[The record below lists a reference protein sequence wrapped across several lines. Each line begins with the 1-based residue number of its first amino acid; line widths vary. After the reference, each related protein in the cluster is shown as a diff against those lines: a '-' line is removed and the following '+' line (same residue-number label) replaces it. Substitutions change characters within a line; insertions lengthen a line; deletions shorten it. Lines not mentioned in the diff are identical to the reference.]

1 MRYKRIFLSVFIL
14 LLLSTGLLAT
24 TRGASDGL
32 YLPLIYNAAPTPVS
46 TATPTFTP
54 TITPTPTETP
64 KPFVYIEITE
74 LEYDPPGDDVLGE
87 NVVIENQGTAN
98 QNMTGWKLKN
108 EENETFRFPTFI
120 LKAGAGVTVWTKE
133 GMNTETDLYWGSE
146 VPIWN
151 NHGGDCAYLSDAS
164 FQLVDWYC
172 Y

>member
-1 MRYKRIFLSVFIL
+1 MRNIRIFLSVMTLIL
-14 LLLSTGLLAT
+14 LSAGLLSIA
-24 TRGASDGL
+24 RGASDGL
-32 YLPLIYNAAPTPVS
+32 YLPLIMVAAPTPVN
-46 TATPTFTP
+46 TATPTITP

-64 KPFVYIEITE
+64 KPFVYIVITE

-87 NVVIENQGTAN
+87 YVAIENQGTAN

-108 EENETFRFPTFI
+108 EENETFRFPTFT

-133 GMNTETDLYWGSE
+133 GANTETELYWGSE

-151 NHGGDCAYLSDAS
+151 NRGGDCAYLSDAS